1 MIWNFDLTRSPCA
14 VESRMSIMTFA
25 GRCIDYG
32 AGVLCVYMFILIWYF
47 ADSTYLDLRQK
58 SSRLTLS
65 ELLLSR
71 CLPSSRLGSNS
82 LLLRKSEHNK

>member
-14 VESRMSIMTFA
+14 VESRMSSMTFA

-47 ADSTYLDLRQK
+47 ADSTLRSWK
-58 SSRLTLS
+58 LRAYGVRLCSVPLV
-65 ELLLSR
+65 
-71 CLPSSRLGSNS
+71 PANQ
-82 LLLRKSEHNK
+82 